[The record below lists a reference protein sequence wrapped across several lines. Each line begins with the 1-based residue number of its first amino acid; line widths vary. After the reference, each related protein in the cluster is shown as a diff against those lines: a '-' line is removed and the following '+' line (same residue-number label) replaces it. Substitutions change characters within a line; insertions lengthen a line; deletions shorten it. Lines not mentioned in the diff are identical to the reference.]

1 MNTNFYMQKC
11 IELAKKSGADIP
23 VGALVVR
30 NGEILAVSHNKKEKL
45 SQQVSAHAEILALN
59 EAADKLENWRLTD
72 CDLYVTLEPCPDV
85 RLGNLKCKNKKC
97 LFWRK

>member
-30 NGEILAVSHNKKEKL
+30 NSEILAASHNKKEKL
-45 SQQVSAHAEILALN
+45 Q
-59 EAADKLENWRLTD
+59 
-72 CDLYVTLEPCPDV
+72 
-85 RLGNLKCKNKKC
+85 
-97 LFWRK
+97 